1 MTPKILVVDD
11 DEVLGQVLRRVLEGE
26 GYTVFHA
33 TSATQALQLAQEVH
47 PALALLD
54 LCLPDG
60 DGGELAQK
68 LEAQFPALSVILM
81 TAYPLRLRDDPQAS
95 RGFVRVLTKPLNL
108 NELRQT
114 IAAALSAPAAPG
126 QRFAGLAAP
135 QTLEVAVAPDPDCE
149 LFSSLRSMP

>member
-11 DEVLGQVLRRVLEGE
+11 DEVLGQVLRRVLERE

-47 PALALLD
+47 PALSLLD

-68 LEAQFPALSVILM
+68 LEAQFPALSIILM
-81 TAYPLRLRDDPQAS
+81 TAHPLCLRDDPQGS
-95 RGFVRVLTKPLNL
+95 RGFVRLLTKPLNL

-126 QRFAGLAAP
+126 HRFREIAAP
-135 QTLEVAVAPDPDCE
+135 QTLESP
-149 LFSSLRSMP
+149 SSLTPTANFFRR